1 MTVRPPC
8 CRERK
13 TSYVKFLA
21 KTILWVAK
29 KNSQSRREGDGLN
42 G

>member
-8 CRERK
+8 CCERK

-21 KTILWVAK
+21 KTILWEAK
-29 KNSQSRREGDGLN
+29 KNCQPRQKGAS
-42 G
+42 

>member
-21 KTILWVAK
+21 KTILCVAK
-29 KNSQSRREGDGLN
+29 KNSQPRREWDWPN